1 MGLPIDQQEFERLHQ
16 LTAARA
22 GLVTTFEIEIR
33 ADRAVERREIRA
45 LLALRFPWFD
55 VSPPRSS
62 GVFAEGGA

>member
-22 GLVTTFEIEIR
+22 GLVTKFEIEIR
-33 ADRAVERREIRA
+33 ADRAVERQEVRS
-45 LLALRFPWFD
+45 LLALRFPWFK
-55 VSPPRSS
+55 VTERGLS